1 MRKYYWKLYSEHE
14 ARVDKEE
21 ILRNIEVLAKLE
33 LEDSRGLECEI
44 TEGEVSVTLKNTK
57 NNVAPG
63 PGGFG
68 GSFYKVFGNI

>member
-1 MRKYYWKLYSEHE
+1 MLSKL
-14 ARVDKEE
+14 KQ
-21 ILRNIEVLAKLE
+21 
-33 LEDSRGLECEI
+33 EDSKGLECEI

-68 GSFYKVFGNI
+68 GAFHKIFFGNI